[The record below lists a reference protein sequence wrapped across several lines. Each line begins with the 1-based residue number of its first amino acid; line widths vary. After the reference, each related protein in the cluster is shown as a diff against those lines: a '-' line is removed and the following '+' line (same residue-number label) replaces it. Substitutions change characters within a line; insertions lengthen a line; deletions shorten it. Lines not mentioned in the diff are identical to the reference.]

1 MTATHLT
8 DRERQIRTLVVDGL
22 TNDDI
27 ATHLSISK
35 KTVESHLRMLFRKL
49 GVSRREQ
56 VSLEDFIP
64 VPDAHAFGAT
74 SVTRLR
80 EMEEQLRSYE
90 TAILKITDRQ
100 TPLFSERVEITVT
113 IGDTAAEDA
122 VVERRWTTPKPYLI
136 YRITRPMVPPPPAV
150 PLSTDDLGVSCEV
163 VGQDVGVAVQA
174 ILDRKRRHQLL
185 VTFQPG
191 LQDETEWVL
200 RYRVPGMWDPLRELG
215 EDRTIWR
222 PGVSDRDD
230 STTTS
235 ITELTVRFVFPHDTT
250 SMDVT
255 ERRGLGITEDEHLA
269 DGRRL
274 LVWRDLQPG
283 GTRYEWVLKQTR
295 EQG

>member
-1 MTATHLT
+1 MTPTGLT
-8 DRERQIRTLVVDGL
+8 DREQQIRTLVVDGL
-22 TNDDI
+22 TNEDI
-27 ATHLSISK
+27 AVRLKISR

-56 VSLEDFIP
+56 VSLDDFVP
-64 VPDAHAFGAT
+64 VPDPHAFGAT

-80 EMEEQLRSYE
+80 ELEEQLRSYE
-90 TAILKITDRQ
+90 TAILRITDRQ

-136 YRITRPMVPPPPAV
+136 YRVTRPILPPPPAT
-150 PLSTDDLGVSCEV
+150 LTSDDLSVACEV
-163 VGQDVGVAVQA
+163 VGQDVGVAVQD
-174 ILDRKRRHQLL
+174 ILDRKRRHRLL

-191 LQDETEWVL
+191 LEKETEWVL
-200 RYRVPGMWDPLRELG
+200 RYRVPGMMDPLRDAG
-215 EDRTIWR
+215 EDTIIWR
-222 PGVSDRDD
+222 PGVSERDE
-230 STTTS
+230 STSTS

-255 ERRGLGITEDEHLA
+255 ERRGLGVTEDEHLA
-269 DGRRL
+269 DGRRV

-283 GTRYEWVLKQTR
+283 GARYEWMLKQTR
-295 EQG
+295 EQ

>member
-1 MTATHLT
+1 MTGTQLT
-8 DRERQIRTLVVDGL
+8 DREQQIRTLVVDGL
-22 TNDDI
+22 TNEDI
-27 ATHLSISK
+27 AVRLKISR

-56 VSLEDFIP
+56 VSLADFVP
-64 VPDAHAFGAT
+64 VPDPHAYGAT

-80 EMEEQLRSYE
+80 ELEEQLRSYE
-90 TAILKITDRQ
+90 TAILQITDRQ

-113 IGDTAAEDA
+113 IGDTGAEDA

-136 YRITRPMVPPPPAV
+136 YRVTRPILPPPPTA
-150 PLSTDDLGVSCEV
+150 LTSDDLSVACEV
-163 VGQDVGVAVQA
+163 VGQDIGVAVQD

-191 LQDETEWVL
+191 LQAETEWVL
-200 RYRVPGMWDPLRELG
+200 RYRVPGMWNPLRETG
-215 EDRTIWR
+215 EDRAVWR
-222 PGVSDRDD
+222 PGVSERDV

-235 ITELTVRFVFPHDTT
+235 ITDLTMRFVFPHDTT

-269 DGRRL
+269 DGRRV

-283 GTRYEWVLKQTR
+283 GARYEWLLKQTR
-295 EQG
+295 DGG

>member
-1 MTATHLT
+1 MAAARLT
-8 DRERQIRTLVVDGL
+8 DREQQIRTLVVDGL
-22 TNDDI
+22 SNEDI
-27 ATHLSISK
+27 AVRLKISR

-56 VSLEDFIP
+56 VSLEDFVP
-64 VPDAHAFGAT
+64 VPDPHAFGAT

-80 EMEEQLRSYE
+80 ELEEQLRSYE

-113 IGDTAAEDA
+113 IGDSAAEDA

-136 YRITRPMVPPPPAV
+136 YRVTRPILPPPPV
-150 PLSTDDLGVSCEV
+150 TLTGDDLSVACEV
-163 VGQDVGVAVQA
+163 VGQDVGVAVQD

-191 LQDETEWVL
+191 LQEETEWVL
-200 RYRVPGMWDPLRELG
+200 RYRVPGLWNPLRETG
-215 EDRTIWR
+215 EDRAIWR

-269 DGRRL
+269 DGRRV

-283 GTRYEWVLKQTR
+283 GARYEWMLKQTR
-295 EQG
+295 EQ

>member
-1 MTATHLT
+1 MAAARLT
-8 DRERQIRTLVVDGL
+8 DREQQIRTLVVDGL
-22 TNDDI
+22 SNEDI
-27 ATHLSISK
+27 AVRLKISR

-56 VSLEDFIP
+56 VSLEDFVP
-64 VPDAHAFGAT
+64 VPDPHAFGAT
-74 SVTRLR
+74 SMTRLR
-80 EMEEQLRSYE
+80 ELEEQLRSYE

-113 IGDTAAEDA
+113 IGDSAAEDA

-136 YRITRPMVPPPPAV
+136 YRVTRPILPPPPV
-150 PLSTDDLGVSCEV
+150 TLTSDDLSVACEV
-163 VGQDVGVAVQA
+163 VGQDVGVAVQD
-174 ILDRKRRHQLL
+174 ILDRKRRHRLL

-191 LQDETEWVL
+191 LQEETEWVL
-200 RYRVPGMWDPLRELG
+200 RYRVPGLWDPLRETG
-215 EDRTIWR
+215 EDRAIWR

-235 ITELTVRFVFPHDTT
+235 ITDLTLRFVFPHDTT

-269 DGRRL
+269 DGRRV

-283 GTRYEWVLKQTR
+283 GARYEWMLKQTR
-295 EQG
+295 EQ

>member
-1 MTATHLT
+1 MTATRLT
-8 DRERQIRTLVVDGL
+8 DREQQIRTLVVDGL

-27 ATHLSISK
+27 ATRLKISR

-56 VSLEDFIP
+56 VSLEDFVP
-64 VPDAHAFGAT
+64 VPDPHAYGAT

-80 EMEEQLRSYE
+80 ELEEQLRSYE

-113 IGDTAAEDA
+113 LGDISAEDA

-136 YRITRPMVPPPPAV
+136 YRVTRPILPPPPV
-150 PLSTDDLGVSCEV
+150 TLTGDDLSVACEV
-163 VGQDVGVAVQA
+163 VGQDVGVAVQD
-174 ILDRKRRHQLL
+174 ILDRKRRHRFL

-191 LQDETEWVL
+191 LEEETEWVL
-200 RYRVPGMWDPLRELG
+200 RYRVPGMWDPLRDTG
-215 EDRTIWR
+215 EDTIIWR

-235 ITELTVRFVFPHDTT
+235 ITELTVRFVLPRDTT
-250 SMDVT
+250 TMDVT

-269 DGRRL
+269 DGRRV

-283 GTRYEWVLKQTR
+283 GARYEWMLKHTR